1 MDQQRISTPYCAGS
15 NPVRGA
21 ITIIVKMR
29 LTLMIIFND
38 STSNWEDEDNTAFK
52 VSMPPDGTSDDA
64 LLTFRDPN
72 EFWEWY
78 YANE

>member
-1 MDQQRISTPYCAGS
+1 M
-15 NPVRGA
+15 
-21 ITIIVKMR
+21 IV
-29 LTLMIIFND
+29 FND

-64 LLTFRDPN
+64 LLIFRDPN